1 MQVGLILLCKGFQR
15 IATSMNMP
23 GLIAT
28 TNSIEKNKGWNLMMI
43 KFHIEEP
50 RKLAMRDSLEQIDQ
64 ERNNLHSSPLEHF
77 HFLK

>member
-15 IATSMNMP
+15 IDTSMNMP

-28 TNSIEKNKGWNLMMI
+28 TNSIEKNKGWNLMMV

-50 RKLAMRDSLEQIDQ
+50 RKLAMRDSLEEIT
-64 ERNNLHSSPLEHF
+64 
-77 HFLK
+77 